1 MKEENQRE
9 YYRLSY
15 PDSRRPS
22 LVMDVENY
30 EIADVSEYGMKV
42 KIDNDPPFMVADSI
56 IATIAF
62 PYGKE
67 FDLSGEIVR
76 IDEDCAGL
84 KLETPLPL
92 SVIREESLFLMNN
105 YSMKN

>member
-15 PDSRRPS
+15 PDTHRPS
-22 LVMDVENY
+22 LVIDVDNY

-42 KIDNDPPFMVADSI
+42 KIDSDPAFMVADSI

-62 PYGKE
+62 PDGKE
-67 FDLSGEIVR
+67 FDLSGEVVR
-76 IDEDCAGL
+76 IHEDYAGL